1 VGADI
6 YDAAGVV
13 PHAIYESKDMLKIDG
28 VFSSFPIWS
37 FLLSSRHEARGSI
50 HLEGSPAHHR
60 KAFPSR
66 HGKIRQKTS
75 A

>member
-1 VGADI
+1 
-6 YDAAGVV
+6 
-13 PHAIYESKDMLKIDG
+13 MLKIDG

-66 HGKIRQKTS
+66 HSKIR
-75 A
+75 